1 MNRHGNAAPW
11 PLWLRLMVVVLAGAA
26 LAAPFLVWGD
36 ELARVFANREQI
48 VEEIRR
54 AGAWGPLV
62 VIGLSVAQTIVA
74 PVPGQAVNFVA
85 GYLYG
90 PWAGIAYSWIGLV
103 LGTAFTMAL
112 ARFAGRPAVERLV
125 SPALLARMD
134 RAAAQKGLG
143 FFFLVFLSPGLPD
156 DVLAFVA
163 GLTPC
168 RCDCCCPSPR
178 WPASPA
184 SPDRSCSARTRS
196 ASHRRGGRRSPC
208 SPPSHCC
215 SRGATARRSGRRAG
229 SQKVASRRTS
239 RPATGELRCKPPKP
253 QKEAEQADGSR
264 FHRVSDRAW

>member
-48 VEEIRR
+48 VDAIHR

-103 LGTAFTMAL
+103 LGTAFAMAL

-143 FFFLVFLSPGLPD
+143 FFFLVFLIPGLPD

-163 GLTPC
+163 GLTALPL
-168 RCDCCCPSPR
+168 RLLLPM
-178 WPASPA
+178 AA
-184 SPDRSCSARTRS
+184 LARIPGLTGSVLLGANAERIPL
-196 ASHRRGGRRSPC
+196 AGWAAIVMLAAVALLLAWRYGAAVQDALMRRIGRR
-208 SPPSHCC
+208 
-215 SRGATARRSGRRAG
+215 
-229 SQKVASRRTS
+229 
-239 RPATGELRCKPPKP
+239 
-253 QKEAEQADGSR
+253 
-264 FHRVSDRAW
+264 

>member
-1 MNRHGNAAPW
+1 MNRDRSAAPW

-143 FFFLVFLSPGLPD
+143 FFFLVFLIPGLPD

-163 GLTPC
+163 GLTALPL
-168 RCDCCCPSPR
+168 RLLLPMAALARIPGLTGSVLLGANAERIPLAGWAAIVMLAAVALLLAWRYGAAVQDALMR
-178 WPASPA
+178 KIG
-184 SPDRSCSARTRS
+184 RS
-196 ASHRRGGRRSPC
+196 
-208 SPPSHCC
+208 
-215 SRGATARRSGRRAG
+215 
-229 SQKVASRRTS
+229 
-239 RPATGELRCKPPKP
+239 
-253 QKEAEQADGSR
+253 
-264 FHRVSDRAW
+264 